1 MFMQSSRRKHCLALF
16 ALAMVLVAMLAGDVL
31 ACPTCKS
38 AISGGDPVSVARATG
53 YFYSI
58 LFMMSMPF
66 VIIGTFGGLAY
77 FSIRKARAQHVAS
90 DGPSSADSQSLS

>member
-1 MFMQSSRRKHCLALF
+1 MQMPRKNLRLMMFATAL
-16 ALAMVLVAMLAGDVL
+16 LVAVVL
-31 ACPTCKS
+31 TGEAWACPTCKS
-38 AISGGDPVSVARATG
+38 AISGDDPVSVARATG

-77 FSIRKARAQHVAS
+77 FTIRKAREQQV
-90 DGPSSADSQSLS
+90 ADSELSSGDAQATV

>member
-1 MFMQSSRRKHCLALF
+1 MQTLRKNKLLMMFATALLM
-16 ALAMVLVAMLAGDVL
+16 AVMLIGEAW

-38 AISGGDPVSVARATG
+38 AISGDDPVSVARATG

-77 FSIRKARAQHVAS
+77 FTIRKAREQQAADRRLSPGNAQPTV
-90 DGPSSADSQSLS
+90 

>member
-1 MFMQSSRRKHCLALF
+1 MQTPRKNQRLMMFTTAL
-16 ALAMVLVAMLAGDVL
+16 LVTVVLAGEAW

-38 AISGGDPVSVARATG
+38 AISGDDPVSVARATG

-66 VIIGTFGGLAY
+66 VIVGTFGGLAY
-77 FSIRKARAQHVAS
+77 FTIRKAREQQTADNELSAGSAQPTV
-90 DGPSSADSQSLS
+90 

>member
-1 MFMQSSRRKHCLALF
+1 MQTPRTKSAVDHVCHS
-16 ALAMVLVAMLAGDVL
+16 LVAWHVVLAGEAL

-38 AISGGDPVSVARATG
+38 AISGDDPVSVARATG

-77 FSIRKARAQHVAS
+77 FTIRKAREQQA
-90 DGPSSADSQSLS
+90 ADSELSPGNSQATV

>member
-1 MFMQSSRRKHCLALF
+1 MQMSHKNQRLMMFVTAF
-16 ALAMVLVAMLAGDVL
+16 LVAVVL
-31 ACPTCKS
+31 TSEAWACPTCKS
-38 AISGGDPVSVARATG
+38 AISGDDPVSVARATG

-77 FSIRKARAQHVAS
+77 FTICKARAQQ
-90 DGPSSADSQSLS
+90 SADNELLPGNAQPTV

>member
-1 MFMQSSRRKHCLALF
+1 MLMMFATSLLAVI
-16 ALAMVLVAMLAGDVL
+16 ALTGNAWG
-31 ACPTCKS
+31 CPTCKS
-38 AISGGDPVSVARATG
+38 AISGDDPVSVARATG

-77 FSIRKARAQHVAS
+77 FTIRKARQEQTAKDELPSIDAQ
-90 DGPSSADSQSLS
+90 PTI

>member
-1 MFMQSSRRKHCLALF
+1 MQTPRKNQLLMMFAIAL
-16 ALAMVLVAMLAGDVL
+16 LVAVTLTGEGW

-38 AISGGDPVSVARATG
+38 AISGDDPVSVARATG

-77 FSIRKARAQHVAS
+77 FTIRKAREQQIADRELSPGSAQPTV
-90 DGPSSADSQSLS
+90 